1 MSLLTLGIL
10 AVLCIILIIIGGYV
24 INDYELT
31 GGAFLFVGI
40 IGAIFIV
47 IGGFGFHAIYNYNT
61 MYVEKIKPDT
71 VLKSNTKAYA
81 EIDDTVLI
89 FSVKKDYDLLND
101 SITFYKV
108 TYYNYYGCNKK
119 TIYSFSDKFKNV
131 EIGKEIENVIE

>member
-1 MSLLTLGIL
+1 
-10 AVLCIILIIIGGYV
+10 
-24 INDYELT
+24 
-31 GGAFLFVGI
+31 
-40 IGAIFIV
+40 
-47 IGGFGFHAIYNYNT
+47 